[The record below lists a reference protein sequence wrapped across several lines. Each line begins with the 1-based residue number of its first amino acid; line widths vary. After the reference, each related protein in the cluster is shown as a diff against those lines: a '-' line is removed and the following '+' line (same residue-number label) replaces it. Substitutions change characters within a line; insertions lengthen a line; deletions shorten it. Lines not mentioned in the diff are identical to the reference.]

1 MLKEIHAKQERLNN
15 LQKATSGG
23 NPYPYTLQEEMELLE
38 REIEDFYDNC
48 EVDMG

>member
-15 LQKATSGG
+15 LRANSLHG
-23 NPYPYTLQEEMELLE
+23 NCSHVFGQEEIERLE